1 MQTRSMALQM
11 QLPNIYNTNQGVDRG
26 LRELIGTKETNNS
39 LLPVCLPEPRPPVSR
54 CNNAVFPSVLFSSRK
69 KSCMH
74 GLLNEIYL

>member
-11 QLPNIYNTNQGVDRG
+11 ALPNIYNTNQGVDRG

-39 LLPVCLPEPRPPVSR
+39 LLPVCLSHGRRSAAVIM
-54 CNNAVFPSVLFSSRK
+54 AVFPSVLFSSRK

-74 GLLNEIYL
+74 GLQNEVYL